1 MRAIVTSKYG
11 PPEVLQLKNVE
22 KPIPK
27 ANEVLVKVYATTV
40 SAGDIKMRSL
50 NLPAAQKFMARL
62 FLGFAKPKKDILGME
77 IAGTV
82 EAVGED
88 VTRFKIGD
96 EVFGSTLWSGLGGYA
111 EYNCIPEDGVIAIK
125 PANVSFEEAAP
136 FPGGGIT
143 AAKVLRKG
151 NIQPGQNV
159 LIYGASGSVGTYA
172 VQIAK
177 HFGASVTGVCSTRSL
192 EIVRS
197 LGANRVIDYTK
208 ENFTESGEKYDVI
221 FDAVDMLASS
231 HAKKALKETGTYL
244 NVAKSSGSMGKGSE
258 HVEFLVFLKGLIE
271 AGEIR
276 SVIDRT
282 YPLEQIIEAH
292 RYAEKGHK
300 IGNVVIILN
309 HNSLT

>member
-1 MRAIVTSKYG
+1 MKAIVTSKYG
-11 PPEVLQLKNVE
+11 PPEVLQLKDME

-40 SAGDIKMRSL
+40 SVGDIKMRSL

-62 FLGFAKPKKDILGME
+62 FLGFRKPKKDILGME

-88 VTRFKIGD
+88 ITRFKIGD

-151 NIQPGQNV
+151 NIQPGQSV

-177 HFGASVTGVCSTRSL
+177 HFGAHVTGVCSTGNL
-192 EIVRS
+192 ELVKS
-197 LGANRVIDYTK
+197 LGADQVIDYTRDD
-208 ENFTESGEKYDVI
+208 FAHSGETYDVI
-221 FDAVDMLASS
+221 FDAVDRLPSS
-231 HAKKALKETGTYL
+231 LGKKALNETGIYL
-244 NVAKSSGSMGKGSE
+244 NVTKSSGRMGKGSE
-258 HVEFLVFLKGLIE
+258 QVEFLLFLKELIE

-276 SVIDRT
+276 SIIDRIYT
-282 YPLEQIIEAH
+282 LEQIVEAH
-292 RYAEKGHK
+292 RYVEAGHK
-300 IGNVVIILN
+300 SGNVVITLN
-309 HNSLT
+309 PDN